1 MLKKTM
7 IRMDKHVN
15 YVTRAC
21 DSLTSIPCTR
31 TKD

>member
-1 MLKKTM
+1 
-7 IRMDKHVN
+7 MDKHVN